1 MRKVLLAVALLALPG
16 TPAEALQ
23 AGEQEGAQTVNQ
35 RLHVFLDAQARGI
48 DRDYIR
54 TELDWVDWVRDQ
66 RDADV
71 HILITTQGAGSG
83 GSAYTFDF
91 IGRGRFA
98 GLSDTLTHVSSQ
110 TDTQDEVREAVARVL
125 RMGLVPYLMRTEMA
139 GRIDLDLGEME
150 KEEEVTPQED
160 PWNYWIFRLGL
171 SGNVEEESSSQER
184 SVDGSFSARRITSE
198 WKTEFEIEGDYGEDR
213 RELSDG
219 VVLNF
224 THDLEFD
231 ALIVKSLGPHFSA
244 GLRFDVSSDTRTNQ
258 RLNVRGAP
266 AFEWSFFPYE
276 EFTRRQITLQYTV
289 GGDYF
294 DYYEETIYGKTE
306 ERQMDQSLE
315 LSLEFTQPWGTARTS
330 LEASHY
336 FSDLN
341 KYRLSAFSSWDIRLF
356 RGFSLNLFGRGSR
369 IHDQLYIPAREAS
382 DEEVLLRIR
391 RLQTSYD
398 LEFRIGLSYTFGSI
412 FNPIVNPRLDGGGG
426 GGRNFYH

>member
-1 MRKVLLAVALLALPG
+1 MRKVLPAIVLVLLTGAPAGASRAGQQQG
-16 TPAEALQ
+16 TEVQ
-23 AGEQEGAQTVNQ
+23 NN
-35 RLHVFLDAQARGI
+35 RLHVFLDAQVRGI
-48 DRDYIR
+48 DRDYIQ

-83 GSAYTFDF
+83 GRAYTFDF
-91 IGRGRFA
+91 LGRGRFA
-98 GLSDTLTHVSSQ
+98 SLTDTLTYVSSQ
-110 TDTQDEVREAVARVL
+110 TDTEDEVRREIARVL

-139 GRIDLDLGEME
+139 GRIDLDLEEME
-150 KEEEVTPQED
+150 REEEEVTPQED

-171 SGNVEEESSSQER
+171 SGNMEEEASSKER
-184 SVDGSFSARRITSE
+184 SVDGSFSARRITAD

-213 RELSDG
+213 RQLSDG
-219 VVLNF
+219 VVTNF
-224 THDLEFD
+224 THDLQFD
-231 ALIVKSLGPHFSA
+231 ALIVRSLGPHFSA

-266 AFEWSFFPYE
+266 AFEWSLYPYE

-306 ERQMDQSLE
+306 ERELDQALE
-315 LSLEFTQPWGTARTS
+315 LSLEFTQPWGTARSS
-330 LEASHY
+330 LEVSHY
-336 FSDLN
+336 FSDIN
-341 KYRLSAFSSWDIRLF
+341 KYRLSLFSRWDIRLF

-369 IHDQLYIPAREAS
+369 IHDQLYIPSREAS

-391 RLQTSYD
+391 RLRTNYD
-398 LEFRIGLSYTFGSI
+398 LEFRVGLSYTFGSI
-412 FNPIVNPRLDGGGG
+412 FNPVVNPRLGGGG
-426 GGRNFYH
+426 GGRGFR